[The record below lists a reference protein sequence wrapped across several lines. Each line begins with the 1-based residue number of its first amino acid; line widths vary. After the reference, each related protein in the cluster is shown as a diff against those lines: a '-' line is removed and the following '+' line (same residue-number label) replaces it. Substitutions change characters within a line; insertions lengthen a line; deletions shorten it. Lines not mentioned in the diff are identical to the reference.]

1 MIERL
6 EIAIAEIRKLP
17 DERQNRLADVIFKE
31 LHQTRPLR
39 AASAGDLR
47 WKELFADP
55 RSQDALSAL
64 ADEALQEIEAG
75 HFVKKGF
82 DEL

>member
-6 EIAIAEIRKLP
+6 EQAIAEIRKLP
-17 DERQNRLADVIFKE
+17 PNTQNRIADIIFEE

-39 AASAGDLR
+39 AAKAGDLR
-47 WKELFADP
+47 WEELFADP

-64 ADEALQEIEAG
+64 ADEALLEIEAG